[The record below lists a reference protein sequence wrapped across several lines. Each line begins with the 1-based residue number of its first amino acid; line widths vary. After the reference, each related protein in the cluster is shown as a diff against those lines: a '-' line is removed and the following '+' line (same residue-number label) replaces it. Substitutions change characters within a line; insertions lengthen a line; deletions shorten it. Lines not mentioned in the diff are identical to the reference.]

1 MRFLSNLLIP
11 SVLVTACWTTS
22 VDAFN
27 VSTQNTVVSGYATS
41 MVSSAPFDRKLLL
54 AAHDD
59 AAAFV
64 ASDGQLRGAQLE
76 SALHYLRKSR
86 PKLHVSD
93 LELAQAILVQ

>member
-1 MRFLSNLLIP
+1 MLLFRLLFP
-11 SVLVTACWTTS
+11 SVLISAFWATS
-22 VDAFN
+22 VDAFDI
-27 VSTQNTVVSGYATS
+27 STQNTVVSVWATG
-41 MVSSAPFDRKLLL
+41 MVSSAPFDRKLIV

-59 AAAFV
+59 AAVFV